1 MKVSILITVYNAE
14 KYIYDCIDSI
24 INQTYKDFEVIIIND
39 GSTDKTSEILSTIK
53 DQRFVIVHRTHN
65 YIASLNYGLKIS
77 KGAYIARMDADDVM
91 LPNRIEEQVRLMDS
105 HPEVDACGTWSR
117 TFGNMTFDIR
127 VAENLI
133 VCPIA
138 ELLIK
143 NIFTHPTMMLR
154 KEFLIKN
161 NLKYKNYSYAED
173 YKLWVDMAQRGG
185 TFWIIPKILLHY
197 RLSEKQ
203 VSNIYYK
210 EQVSTSLKIR
220 NEVLLSILND
230 KKCNEIEAL
239 QNIYIIMSNLN
250 AKQKL
255 SAENIRNI
263 IYIIYNELMGRN

>member
-173 YKLWVDMAQRGG
+173 YKLWVDMAQCGG